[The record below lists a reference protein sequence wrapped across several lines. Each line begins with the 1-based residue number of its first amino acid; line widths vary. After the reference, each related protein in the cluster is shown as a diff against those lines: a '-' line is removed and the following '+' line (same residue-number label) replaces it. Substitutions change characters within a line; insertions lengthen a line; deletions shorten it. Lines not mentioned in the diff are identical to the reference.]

1 MSLPGRLWQTKS
13 IKKQEMK
20 KDILWRVALVYF
32 GILVFAI
39 AIVGKLAYIQFAEG
53 SMWQE
58 RASRMTLRDITIEP
72 NRGDIYASG
81 NRLLATSMP
90 YYEIRMDLG
99 AAGLTDKL
107 FADNID
113 SLSLALA
120 GMFRD
125 KSASAYRVELSKAR
139 LEWKRFHLIQRRVS
153 FNQLKELKRFPLF
166 RLGQNTGGLIVIQDN
181 QRIQPHGNLAS
192 RTIGYTT
199 KGETGNV
206 VGIEGAYDA
215 YLRGVSGLKLMQRIS
230 GNAWMPVNDRNE
242 VEPRDGIDV
251 VTTID
256 IEIQDVATNA
266 LLRQLQTHKAHH
278 GTAIL
283 MEVQTGEI
291 KAIANLERNS
301 RGGYSETYNYALGES
316 TEPGSTFKLVSML
329 VALEDGYIRL
339 EDSVDTGNGEIYF
352 FDQRISDSRRGGYG
366 SISVQE
372 VFELSSNVGVAKL
385 MDQFYKG
392 REQEFINRIY
402 RMNLNQKTGVEIR
415 GEGAPEIKYPGDNLW
430 SGISLPMM
438 SIGYEVRLTPLQI
451 LTFYNA
457 IANNG
462 RMVRPKFVSSLRH
475 HGDIVEVFPV
485 EVINPSIASPASIRS
500 AKKMLEGVV
509 ESGTAM
515 NLRNANY
522 RIAGKTG
529 TAQIAN
535 EKYGYIMNSRVS
547 HQASFVGYFPAD
559 NPRYSCIVVVNSP
572 SNNVYYGNLVAG
584 PIFKEIADKVYATS
598 FDMHEPLI
606 AQRSINY
613 DPPYSKSGNINDLGI
628 VFSRFG
634 VPHLNNPAK
643 SEWVTTTRRDSLIEL
658 RERVI
663 MDEFVPDVTD
673 MALSDA
679 LYLLENRGLKVEV
692 KGRGKVNRQ
701 SVPPGTLAGRGQR
714 IVLEMS
720 IN

>member
-1 MSLPGRLWQTKS
+1 MSV
-13 IKKQEMK
+13 K

-32 GILVFAI
+32 GIILFAVVI
-39 AIVGKLAYIQFAEG
+39 AGKTMYIQFAEG

-58 RASRMTLRDITIEP
+58 RASRMTIRDITIEP

-81 NRLLATSMP
+81 SRLLATSMP
-90 YYEIRMDLG
+90 YYEVRMDLR
-99 AAGLTDKL
+99 AAGLTDRI
-107 FADNID
+107 FNENID
-113 SLSLALA
+113 SLCLALA
-120 GMFRD
+120 GMFEG
-125 KSASAYRVELSKAR
+125 KSAAAWRAELNMAR
-139 LEWKRFHLIQRRVS
+139 QEWKRFHLIGRRVS
-153 FNQLKELKRFPLF
+153 FDQLREIRRFPLF

-181 QRIQPHGNLAS
+181 QRFQPHGNLAS

-199 KGETGNV
+199 KGESGNI
-206 VGIEGAYDA
+206 VGIEGAYDIQ
-215 YLRGVSGLKLMQRIS
+215 LSGVEGLKLMQRIS
-230 GNAWMPVNDRNE
+230 GNAWMPLNDRNE
-242 VEPRDGIDV
+242 VEPRDGLDV

-256 IEIQDVATNA
+256 IDIQDVATNA
-266 LLRQLQTHKAHH
+266 LLRQLSAHRANH

-316 TEPGSTFKLVSML
+316 TEPGSTFKLMSLL
-329 VALEDGYIRL
+329 VALEDGYIKL
-339 EDSVDTGNGEIYF
+339 EDSIDTRSGEIYF
-352 FDQRISDSRRGGYG
+352 YDQRIADSRRGGHG
-366 SISVQE
+366 RITVQE

-385 MDQFYKG
+385 IDRFYRG
-392 REQEFINRIY
+392 REQEFINKLY

-415 GEGAPEIKYPGDNLW
+415 GEGRPEIKHPGDRLW

-438 SIGYEVRLTPLQI
+438 SIGYEIRMTPLQI

-457 IANNG
+457 IANDG
-462 RMVRPKFVSSLRH
+462 RMVRPKFVSELRY
-475 HGDIVEVFPV
+475 HGNTVEVFPTR
-485 EVINPSIASPASIRS
+485 VINPSISSPRAIRS
-500 AKKMLEGVV
+500 ARKMLEGVV

-535 EKYGYIMNSRVS
+535 EKYGYVMDSRVS

-584 PIFKEIADKVYATS
+584 PVFREIADKVYSTS
-598 FDMHEPLI
+598 LDMHEPLI
-606 AQRSINY
+606 ARSSVDY
-613 DPPYSKSGNINDLGI
+613 DPPFSKSGNLNDLETVFTYFGI
-628 VFSRFG
+628 
-634 VPHLNNPAK
+634 PALK
-643 SEWVTTTRRDSLIEL
+643 NGEPAEWVTTTRRDSFVEL
-658 RERVI
+658 RGRTIV
-663 MDEFVPDVTD
+663 DEFVPNVVD
-673 MALSDA
+673 MTLSDA
-679 LYLLENRGLKVEV
+679 LYLLENRGLVVEAR
-692 KGRGKVNRQ
+692 GRGKVNSQ
-701 SVPPGTLAGRGQR
+701 SLLPGLLATPGRR

>member
-1 MSLPGRLWQTKS
+1 MSV
-13 IKKQEMK
+13 K

-32 GILVFAI
+32 GILIFAV
-39 AIVGKLAYIQFAEG
+39 AIIGKLLYIQFAEG
-53 SMWQE
+53 SIWQE
-58 RASRMTLRDITIEP
+58 QASRMTIRDITIEP

-81 NRLLATSMP
+81 NRILATSMP
-90 YYEIRMDLG
+90 HYEIRMDLR

-107 FADNID
+107 FNDNVD
-113 SLSLALA
+113 SLAIALA
-120 GMFRD
+120 GLFRD
-125 KSASAYRVELSKAR
+125 RSSTAYRLELIKAR
-139 LEWKRFHLIQRRVS
+139 QEWKRFHLIQRRVS
-153 FNQLKELKRFPLF
+153 FNQLKELRKFPVF
-166 RLGQNTGGLIVIQDN
+166 RHGQHTGGLIVIQDN

-199 KGETGNV
+199 KGETGNI
-206 VGIEGAYDA
+206 VGIEGAYDRQ
-215 YLRGVSGLKLMQRIS
+215 LRGVEGLKLMQRIS
-230 GNAWMPVNDRNE
+230 GNAWMPLNDRNE

-256 IEIQDVATNA
+256 IDIQDVATSA
-266 LLRQLQTHKAHH
+266 LLRQLQAHMAHH

-301 RGGYSETYNYALGES
+301 RGGYSEAYNYALGAS
-316 TEPGSTFKLVSML
+316 TEPGSTFKLMSLL
-329 VALEDGYIRL
+329 VAMEDGYIKL
-339 EDSVDTGNGEIYF
+339 GDSVDTENGEIYF
-352 FDQRISDSRRGGYG
+352 FNKRIADSRLGGHG
-366 SISVQE
+366 KITVQE
-372 VFELSSNVGVAKL
+372 IFELSSNVGVSKII
-385 MDQFYKG
+385 DRFYRG
-392 REQEFINRIY
+392 REHDFINRLY
-402 RMNLNQKTGVEIR
+402 RMNLNERTGVEIR
-415 GEGAPEIKYPGDNLW
+415 GEGAPEIKYPGDKLW

-457 IANNG
+457 IANDG
-462 RMVRPKFVSSLRH
+462 KMVRPKFVSSLQY
-475 HGDIVEVFPV
+475 HGNPVEVFPT

-500 AKKMLEGVV
+500 ARKMLEGVV
-509 ESGTAM
+509 ESGTAT

-535 EKYGYIMNSRVS
+535 DKYGYMIDSRVS

-584 PIFKEIADKVYATS
+584 PIFREIADKVYATS
-598 FDMHEPLI
+598 LDMHHPFMAEGEI
-606 AQRSINY
+606 EY
-613 DPPYSKSGNINDLGI
+613 DPPFSKSGNINDLE
-628 VFSRFG
+628 VLFNHFG
-634 VPHLNNPAK
+634 VPHMSNNGT
-643 SEWVTTTRRDSLIEL
+643 SEWVTTTRRDSFVEL
-658 RERVI
+658 RERSI
-663 MDEFVPDVTD
+663 AGEFVPNVVD

-679 LYLLENRGLKVEV
+679 LYLLENHGLKVQV
-692 KGRGKVNRQ
+692 RGRGKVNAQ
-701 SVPPGTLAGRGQR
+701 SVPPGSLVRQGQR
-714 IVLEMS
+714 VVLEMS

>member
-1 MSLPGRLWQTKS
+1 MSV
-13 IKKQEMK
+13 K

-32 GILVFAI
+32 GIILFAVVV
-39 AIVGKLAYIQFAEG
+39 AGKTMYIQFAEG

-58 RASRMTLRDITIEP
+58 MASRMTIRDITIEP

-90 YYEIRMDLG
+90 YYEVRMDLR
-99 AAGLTDKL
+99 AAGMTERI
-107 FADNID
+107 FNENID
-113 SLSLALA
+113 SLCFALA
-120 GMFRD
+120 GMFEG
-125 KSASAYRVELSKAR
+125 KSAAAWRAELIRAR
-139 LEWKRFHLIQRRVS
+139 QEWKRFHLIGRRVS
-153 FNQLKELKRFPLF
+153 FDQLREIRRFPLF

-181 QRIQPHGNLAS
+181 QRFQPHGNLAS

-199 KGETGNV
+199 KGESGNI
-206 VGIEGAYDA
+206 VGIEGAYDIQ
-215 YLRGVSGLKLMQRIS
+215 LSGVEGLKLMQRIS
-230 GNAWMPVNDRNE
+230 GNAWMPLNDRNE
-242 VEPRDGIDV
+242 VEPRHGLDV

-256 IEIQDVATNA
+256 IDIQDVATNA
-266 LLRQLQTHKAHH
+266 LLRQLIAHRANH

-316 TEPGSTFKLVSML
+316 TEPGSTFKLMSLL
-329 VALEDGYIRL
+329 VALEDGYIKL
-339 EDSVDTGNGEIYF
+339 EDSIDTGSGEIYF
-352 FDQRISDSRRGGYG
+352 YDQRIADSRRDGHGR
-366 SISVQE
+366 ITVQE

-385 MDQFYKG
+385 IDRFYRG
-392 REQEFINRIY
+392 REQEFINKLY

-415 GEGAPEIKYPGDNLW
+415 GEGRPEIKHPGDRLW

-438 SIGYEVRLTPLQI
+438 SIGYEVRMTPLQI

-457 IANNG
+457 IANEG
-462 RMVRPKFVSSLRH
+462 RMVRPKFVSELRY
-475 HGDIVEVFPV
+475 HGNTVEVFPTR
-485 EVINPSIASPASIRS
+485 VINPSISSPRAIRS
-500 AKKMLEGVV
+500 ARKMLEGVV
-509 ESGTAM
+509 ESGTAI

-535 EKYGYIMNSRVS
+535 EKYGYIMDSRVS

-584 PIFKEIADKVYATS
+584 PVFREIADKVYSTS
-598 FDMHEPLI
+598 LDMHEPLV
-606 AQRSINY
+606 ARRSVDH
-613 DPPYSKSGNINDLGI
+613 DPPFSKSGNLNDLETVFAYFGI
-628 VFSRFG
+628 
-634 VPHLNNPAK
+634 PALK
-643 SEWVTTTRRDSLIEL
+643 NGEPAEWVTTTRRDSFVEL
-658 RERVI
+658 RGRTIV
-663 MDEFVPDVTD
+663 DEYVPNVVD
-673 MALSDA
+673 MTLSDA
-679 LYLLENRGLKVEV
+679 LYLLENRGLVV
-692 KGRGKVNRQ
+692 DARGRGKVNSQ
-701 SVPPGTLAGRGQR
+701 SLVPGSLATPGRR
-714 IVLEMS
+714 IMLEMS

>member
-1 MSLPGRLWQTKS
+1 MS
-13 IKKQEMK
+13 MK

-32 GILVFAI
+32 GVLLFGLII
-39 AIVGKLAYIQFAEG
+39 IGKLLYIQLAEG

-58 RASRMTLRDITIEP
+58 RAGRMTIRDITIEP

-90 YYEIRMDLG
+90 HYEIRMDLR

-107 FADNID
+107 FNDNLD
-113 SLSLALA
+113 SLSLELA
-120 GMFRD
+120 RMFRD
-125 KSASAYRVELSKAR
+125 KSAASYRAELIKAR
-139 LEWKRFHLIQRRVS
+139 QDWKRFHLIQRRVS
-153 FNQLKELKRFPLF
+153 FDQLKELKEFPLF
-166 RLGQNTGGLIVIQDN
+166 RLGQNTGGLVVIQDN

-199 KGETGNV
+199 KGESGNV
-206 VGIEGAYDA
+206 VGIEGAYDHR
-215 YLRGVSGLKLMQRIS
+215 LRGVVGLKLMQRIS
-230 GNAWMPVNDRNE
+230 GNAWMPLNDQNE

-266 LLRQLQTHKAHH
+266 LLRQLRAHRAHH

-301 RGGYSETYNYALGES
+301 SGSYSETYNYALGES
-316 TEPGSTFKLVSML
+316 TEPGSTFKLMSLM
-329 VALEDGYIRL
+329 AAIEDGYIRL
-339 EDSVDTGNGEIYF
+339 EDSIDTGNGEIYF
-352 FDQRISDSRRGGYG
+352 FNQRIADSRRGGYG
-366 SISVQE
+366 KLTIQQ
-372 VFELSSNVGVAKL
+372 VFELSSNVGVA
-385 MDQFYKG
+385 MIIDRFYKG
-392 REQEFINRIY
+392 REQEFINRLY
-402 RMNLNQKTGVEIR
+402 RMNLNEKTGVEIR
-415 GEGAPEIKYPGDNLW
+415 GEGNPEIKYPGDKLW

-438 SIGYEVRLTPLQI
+438 SIGYEVRMTPLQI

-462 RMVRPKFVSSLRH
+462 KMVKPKFVSALKY
-475 HGDIVEVFPV
+475 HGNTIEVYPTR
-485 EVINPSIASPASIRS
+485 VINPSVCSPASVRK
-500 AKKMLEGVV
+500 ARQMLEGVV
-509 ESGTAM
+509 ESGTAL

-535 EKYGYIMNSRVS
+535 EKYGYRMDSRVS

-584 PIFKEIADKVYATS
+584 PIFREIADKVYATS
-598 FDMHEPLI
+598 LDMHQPLTAKKHI
-606 AQRSINY
+606 EY
-613 DPPYSKSGNINDLGI
+613 DPPFSKSGNIGDLKK
-628 VFSRFG
+628 VFSHFG
-634 VPHLNNPAK
+634 IPYINSDAV
-643 SEWVTTTRRDSLIEL
+643 SEWVTTTKRDSFVEL
-658 RERVI
+658 RERRI
-663 MDEFVPDVTD
+663 TGKLVPNVVD

-679 LYLLENRGLKVEV
+679 LYLLENHKLQVEAR
-692 KGRGKVNRQ
+692 GRGKVNAQ
-701 SVPPGTLAGRGQR
+701 SLPPGTLVRPGQQ

>member
-1 MSLPGRLWQTKS
+1 MSV
-13 IKKQEMK
+13 K

-32 GILVFAI
+32 GILLFAA
-39 AIVGKLAYIQFAEG
+39 AIIGKLFYIHFAEG
-53 SMWQE
+53 NMWQE
-58 RASRMTLRDITIEP
+58 KASRMTERDIKIQP

-81 NRLLATSMP
+81 NRLLATSLP
-90 YYEIRMDLG
+90 HYEIRMDLR
-99 AAGLTDKL
+99 AAGLTDRL
-107 FADNID
+107 FNDNID

-120 GMFRD
+120 ALFRD
-125 KSASAYRVELSKAR
+125 KSASAYRSDLVRAR
-139 LEWKRFHLIQRRVS
+139 QDWKRFHLIQRRVS
-153 FNQLKELKRFPLF
+153 FNQLRELKRFPLF

-199 KGETGNV
+199 KGESGNI
-206 VGIEGAYDA
+206 VGIEGAYDKH
-215 YLRGVSGLKLMQRIS
+215 LRGVVGLKLMQRIS

-242 VEPRDGIDV
+242 VEPQDGVDV
-251 VTTID
+251 ITTID

-266 LLRQLQTHKAHH
+266 LLRQLQSHRAHH
-278 GTAIL
+278 GTVIL

-316 TEPGSTFKLVSML
+316 TEPGSTFKLMSLL

-339 EDSVDTGNGEIYF
+339 EDSVDTENGEIYF
-352 FDQRISDSRRGGYG
+352 YNQRIADSRRGGHG
-366 SISVQE
+366 KITVQE

-385 MDQFYKG
+385 IDRFYRG
-392 REQEFINRIY
+392 REQDFINRLY
-402 RMNLNQKTGVEIR
+402 RMNLNEKTGVEIR
-415 GEGAPEIKYPGDNLW
+415 GEGTPEIKYPGDNLW

-438 SIGYEVRLTPLQI
+438 SIGYEIRMTPLQI

-462 RMVRPKFVSSLRH
+462 KMVRPKFVSALQY
-475 HGDIVEVFPV
+475 HGNPVEVFPV
-485 EVINPSIASPASIRS
+485 TVINSSIASSSAIRS
-500 AKKMLEGVV
+500 ARKMLEGVV
-509 ESGTAM
+509 ESGTAI

-522 RIAGKTG
+522 SIAGKTG

-535 EKYGYIMNSRVS
+535 EKYGYVMNSRVS

-584 PIFKEIADKVYATS
+584 PIFREIADKVYATS
-598 FDMHEPLI
+598 LDMHEPLI
-606 AQRSINY
+606 AQRNIVY
-613 DPPYSKSGNINDLGI
+613 DPPFSKSGNFNDLNV
-628 VFSRFG
+628 VFNHLG
-634 VPHLNNPAK
+634 VPHIGNNGV
-643 SEWVTTTRRDSLIEL
+643 SEWVTTTRRDSFVEL
-658 RERVI
+658 QERMI
-663 MDEFVPDVTD
+663 MDEFVPDVVD

-679 LYLLENRGLKVEV
+679 LYLLENRGLNVV
-692 KGRGKVNRQ
+692 ARGRGKVNAQ
-701 SVPPGTLAGRGQR
+701 SLPPGTITRQGQR